1 MTYEEIL
8 KELEELDK
16 DLPEEIR
23 KELEAIE
30 KELEEIW
37 K

>member
-30 KELEEIW
+30 KELEEI
-37 K
+37 